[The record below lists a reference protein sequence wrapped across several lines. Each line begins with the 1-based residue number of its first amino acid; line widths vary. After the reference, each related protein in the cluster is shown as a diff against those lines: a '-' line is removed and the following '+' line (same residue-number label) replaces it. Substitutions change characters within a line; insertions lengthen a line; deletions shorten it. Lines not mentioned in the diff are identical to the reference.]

1 MGREQ
6 LHFFSVHNDAREYLC
21 YIWKYW
27 IYFVIVNY
35 DRYQSEQIETEINEN
50 SQRFVNEIPCFLYL
64 DMGGLQIRDY

>member
-6 LHFFSVHNDAREYLC
+6 LHFFSVHNDASEYLC

-27 IYFVIVNY
+27 VYFVIVNY

-50 SQRFVNEIPCFLYL
+50 SQQFVNEIPCFLYL